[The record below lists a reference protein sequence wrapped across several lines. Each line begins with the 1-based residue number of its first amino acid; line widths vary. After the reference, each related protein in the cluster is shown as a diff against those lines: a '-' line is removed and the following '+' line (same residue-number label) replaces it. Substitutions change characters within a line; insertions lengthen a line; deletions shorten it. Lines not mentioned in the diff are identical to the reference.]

1 MGWDCTLA
9 LASALK
15 EKGIVQRERTPIWVM
30 VYAVYLYT
38 LGASLQRAAE
48 AIEAFCRRARQSVH
62 DWVQRLG
69 GVVREGFCLVNGP
82 CRTA

>member
-1 MGWDCTLA
+1 
-9 LASALK
+9 
-15 EKGIVQRERTPIWVM
+15 M